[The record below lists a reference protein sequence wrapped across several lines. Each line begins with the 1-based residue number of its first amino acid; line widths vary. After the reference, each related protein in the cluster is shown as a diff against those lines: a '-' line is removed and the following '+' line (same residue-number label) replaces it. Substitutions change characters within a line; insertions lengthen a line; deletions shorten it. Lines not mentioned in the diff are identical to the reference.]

1 MSDIRKK
8 PEQIEIPTDP
18 ISGPAFLPPRRK
30 PRADSEP
37 PLGRTTD
44 KPHESEG

>member
-8 PEQIEIPTDP
+8 PEQIDIPTDP
-18 ISGPAFLPPRRK
+18 ISGPAFVTPRRK
-30 PRADSEP
+30 SRAVQEP

-44 KPHESEG
+44 KPYENEG